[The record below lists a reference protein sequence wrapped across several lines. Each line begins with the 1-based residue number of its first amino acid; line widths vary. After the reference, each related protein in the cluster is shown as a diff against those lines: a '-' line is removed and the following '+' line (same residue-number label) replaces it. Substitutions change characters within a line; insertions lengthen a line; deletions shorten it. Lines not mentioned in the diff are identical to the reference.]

1 MTAIPKHTRAVVVGV
16 ERYDHPLLSD
26 LNGPAV
32 DACRFASW
40 LVSRGVPKD
49 NIELFIAPL
58 PENISTCKEL
68 AAGIDFKMPTE
79 DIIHA
84 FLLKELPLQSNE
96 LLVLYWGGHGLM
108 DNDQNRVLFTSDANE
123 THKANIQLT
132 ALLSALRTDQYIGN
146 RVQQVIIDACANFE
160 EVSQQFSTLPR
171 RISSQGQQQP
181 SMNQFAIFA
190 ADRGER
196 ARNDRAGGT
205 GYFSKMLIEVLS
217 QQVDVW
223 PVNLTDV
230 FEETH
235 QRMQALMDRKL
246 GQQTVVCMDYSAP
259 GLGTI
264 TKWVESQKTRQM
276 MSRISD
282 TESRVGSSAS
292 DVGVLTDGAVQRFF
306 LRSRMALIDAGRV
319 PGVELDDGESAFAG
333 GLYVR
338 RDLEAPLLAAMQ
350 EPDVAPL
357 LITGKPGVGK
367 TSLLWGLGSTL
378 AADPGV
384 AVLFIRAPWMLL
396 GRNEAP
402 FSPEVVVDS
411 AHKLAVEGKRVIVLI
426 DTADTLVADEQ
437 GHASL
442 LFLVD
447 SLATAGHS
455 VVVTSRPEE
464 AKMLP
469 PGWSRR
475 LASGLSTDLGDYS
488 QDVPSRGGTSEFE
501 RAVASHAKLFRVNYG
516 AKIDVLIHQ
525 LVNTV
530 ARRQS
535 MAILCLRPLFL
546 QMLFQLYAPNSVP
559 EDLSVTGLYQKYW
572 QDRVQQDRRD
582 LISPSSAK
590 GRDLGDTARLV
601 GLEMIRQGSPEV
613 NPRSVALPRT
623 MNPDQFSTD
632 LEALIGRGVGE
643 TRAGTFRFF
652 HQTFFEFAAAQGL
665 LAAGSHAG
673 LQVLLN
679 RARTHTGDYFLLAV
693 LEQTWLCAWQYT
705 ESRLPALR
713 EAEIL
718 LSEMTS
724 TLRRDAEAGAGAEG
738 TKLPVSLQ
746 QTAMRVVA
754 QVPTGSPNLFELFE
768 KIIAHGAVDLAR
780 QALRLLPTPGRT
792 VGSVESKAILACAN
806 RWDRGRTPAIDAFG
820 RLAEAAPGVALGLLA
835 NLAIVPEDVFQA
847 TSEVKYHVDPR
858 LTSMIIDLVPL
869 DAEAALAALERIV
882 RHAILTRQPAIAAD
896 VFSGLSALEGE
907 LTKTIVEWCVRVR
920 SGLKIASGVG
930 PSLALI
936 HRNGARMLISK
947 VGWPEGCRLFAQA
960 LARAE
965 EAEDPARDLDLV
977 IGMLLA
983 IDESTPETAVGQIL
997 ASLLLVESPLVHA
1010 EFHHGL
1016 LVPLVE
1022 FARGATRRRIVST
1035 LAAGLPVPK
1044 RKVVGFAA
1052 RWSDT
1057 LRRTLERPECSP
1069 TIAADVGGAVV
1080 SELEAR
1086 LHRSPSSI
1094 WLDPD
1099 MLLTVAIKAAAGGGE
1114 TAHQALKAAV
1124 AGEERITDAGKRYI
1138 SQRARSREGAEEEDS
1153 LVMSL
1158 VLILKDNQAML
1169 HLVRLNSLHP
1179 IELSAENRALLKN
1192 NIMDSLASASSTE
1205 RSLAARL
1212 FSAAVTNGALALP
1225 PRNDERL
1232 QLRQGLGAENLAAI
1246 EVLTYG
1252 FNIGRYTPDEVRS
1265 LLDPYLEGAK
1275 TPTGT
1280 EALAIREAKRLDVK
1294 VFAATC
1300 SVGDWP
1306 TLLRKVFADA
1316 PDTKCAINASSF
1328 VTDKH
1333 RLVPG
1338 PETADKAA
1346 FIIAFGTELARANP
1360 SSAMSKD
1367 IVNAWLP
1374 SIRVVARSGGR
1385 ASHAALLG
1393 ALTAMESRFAAEVAG
1408 SLNLVVHRDL
1418 LDFANEVLDHRDLK
1432 AHVRERLATVVRD
1445 AAQLSASSAW
1455 PELDD
1460 DVASWKGKAGRLQG
1474 P

>member
-1 MTAIPKHTRAVVVGV
+1 MTVTPKQTRAVIVGV
-16 ERYDHPLLSD
+16 ERYDHALLRD

-32 DACRFASW
+32 DACRFANW

-49 NIELFIAPL
+49 NIELYVAPL
-58 PENISTCKEL
+58 PENVSTCQEL
-68 AAGIDFKMPTE
+68 AAGIDFKIPAE
-79 DIIHA
+79 DLIHA
-84 FLLKELPLQSNE
+84 FLLKELPQQSND
-96 LLVLYWGGHGLM
+96 LLVFYWGGHGLM
-108 DNDQNRVLFTSDANE
+108 DNDQNRVLFTTDANE
-123 THKANIQLT
+123 THKANVQLT
-132 ALLSALRTDQYIGN
+132 ALLSALRTDQYAGN

-160 EVSQQFSTLPR
+160 EISRDFNTLPR

-196 ARNDRAGGT
+196 ARNDRAGST
-205 GYFSKMLIEVLS
+205 GYFSKMLVEVLS
-217 QQVDVW
+217 QQDAVW
-223 PVNLTDV
+223 PVNLTNV

-235 QRMQALMDRKL
+235 KRMQALMDKKL
-246 GQQTVVCMDYSAP
+246 GQQTVVCIDYSAP

-276 MSRISD
+276 MSRITD
-282 TESRVGSSAS
+282 TESSVESSAR
-292 DVGVLTDGAVQRFF
+292 DVGVITDGAVQRFF
-306 LRSRMALIDAGRV
+306 HRSRMALIDAGRV

-338 RDLEAPLLAAMQ
+338 RDLEAPLLAALQ
-350 EPDVAPL
+350 DPDVGPL
-357 LITGKPGVGK
+357 LVTGKPGVGK

-378 AADPGV
+378 AAEAGV
-384 AVLFIRAPWMLL
+384 AVLFIRAPWMLR
-396 GRNEAP
+396 GRDEPP
-402 FSPEVVVDS
+402 FSSEVVVDS
-411 AHKLAVEGKRVIVLI
+411 ARTLAVEGKRVIVLI

-442 LFLVD
+442 VFLVD
-447 SLATAGHS
+447 SLATDGHS
-455 VVVTSRPEE
+455 VIITSRPEE

-475 LASGLSTDLGDYS
+475 LATGLSTDLGDYS
-488 QDVPSRGGTSEFE
+488 QDVPASGGTSEFE
-501 RAVASHAKLFRVNYG
+501 RAVACHAKLFRVNYG
-516 AKIDVLIHQ
+516 TKIDVLIHQ

-535 MAILCLRPLFL
+535 MAMLCLRPLFL

-582 LISPSSAK
+582 SVSSTSVR
-590 GRDLGDTARLV
+590 GRDVGDTARLV
-601 GLEMIRQGSPEV
+601 GLEMLRQGSPEV

-623 MNPDQFSTD
+623 MDPDQYSTD
-632 LEALIGRGVGE
+632 LEALVGRGVGE
-643 TRAGTFRFF
+643 MRAGTFRFF

-673 LQVLLN
+673 LRVLLN
-679 RARTHTGDYFLLAV
+679 RARTHPGDYFLLAV

-718 LSEMTS
+718 LSEMAS
-724 TLRRDAEAGAGAEG
+724 VLQRDAKADAGAET

-768 KIIAHGAVDLAR
+768 KIIGHGAVDLAR

-792 VGSVESKAILACAN
+792 VGAVESKAILACAN

-820 RLAEAAPGVALGLLA
+820 RLAEATPGIALGLLP
-835 NLAIVPEDVFQA
+835 NLAIVPEDVFQE
-847 TSEVKYHVDPR
+847 TTEVKYHVDPR
-858 LTSMIIDLVPL
+858 LTSMIIELVPL

-896 VFSGLSALEGE
+896 VFSGLAAIEGE
-907 LTKTIVEWCVRVR
+907 LTETIVGWCARVR
-920 SGLKIASGVG
+920 SGLKIAAEVG
-930 PSLALI
+930 TSLALI
-936 HRNGARMLISK
+936 HRNEAKMLIGR
-947 VGWPEGCRLFAQA
+947 VGWPEACRLFARA

-965 EAEDPARDLDLV
+965 ESKDPARDLDLV
-977 IGMLLA
+977 IGVLLA
-983 IDESTPETAVGQIL
+983 IDERTPETALGEVL
-997 ASLLLVESPLVHA
+997 ASLLPVESPLVHA
-1010 EFHHGL
+1010 EFHHGA
-1016 LVPLVE
+1016 LVPLLK
-1022 FARGATRRRIVST
+1022 FARGTTRGRIVST

-1044 RKVVGFAA
+1044 RKVEGLAA

-1057 LRRTLERPECSP
+1057 LRRTLERPECPP
-1069 TIAADVGGAVV
+1069 TTAADIGGSVV
-1080 SELEAR
+1080 SNLSAG
-1086 LHRSPSSI
+1086 LHRSASSI

-1099 MLLTVAIKAAAGGGE
+1099 MLLMVAIKAAAGGDE

-1124 AGEERITDAGKRYI
+1124 AGEELITEAGKRYI
-1138 SQRARSREGAEEEDS
+1138 SQRARSREGAEEEAS
-1153 LVMSL
+1153 VVISL
-1158 VLILKDNQAML
+1158 VLILGDNQAML

-1179 IELSAENRALLKN
+1179 IELSAENQSLLEN
-1192 NIMDSLASASSTE
+1192 NIKDCLASASSTE

-1212 FSAAVTNGALALP
+1212 FSAAVTNGVLALP
-1225 PRNDERL
+1225 PANDERL
-1232 QLRQGLGAENLAAI
+1232 QLRQGFGAVNLAAL

-1252 FNIGRYTPDEVRS
+1252 FNIGHYTPDEIRS
-1265 LLDPYLEGAK
+1265 LVDPYLVD
-1275 TPTGT
+1275 PRNSTGT
-1280 EALAIREAKRLDVK
+1280 ESLAIREATRLEVK

-1300 SVGDWP
+1300 SAGDWP
-1306 TLLRKVFADA
+1306 MLLRKVFTGA

-1338 PETADKAA
+1338 PDTAEKTA
-1346 FIIAFGTELARANP
+1346 FIIAFGTELAQANP
-1360 SSAMSKD
+1360 SSAMCKD
-1367 IVNAWLP
+1367 IINAWLP
-1374 SIRVVARSGGR
+1374 SIRVVTRGGGK
-1385 ASHAALLG
+1385 ASHAALLE
-1393 ALTAMESRFAAEVAG
+1393 ALTHMESRFAAEVAG

-1418 LDFANEVLDHRDLK
+1418 LDLANEVLDHSDLK
-1432 AHVRERLATVVRD
+1432 AHVRERLAAVVRD

-1460 DVASWKGKAGRLQG
+1460 DVANWKEKAERL
-1474 P
+1474 